1 MESKSLRVLANELD
15 VSASY
20 LSQVKNGTRPPS
32 RKLLKKLEG
41 CRLIDVKQVL
51 SNRINQDLLEKS
63 LEIVQNEPESG
74 CNSAVECL
82 LPKQKVASSNLVTR
96 STKLSDYL
104 PRSSSQS

>member
-1 MESKSLRVLANELD
+1 MESKSLRVIAKELN

-20 LSQVKNGTRPPS
+20 LCQVKNGTRPPS
-32 RKLLKKLEG
+32 HKLLRRLEK

-51 SNRINQDLLEKS
+51 SNRVNQRVLEKS
-63 LEIVQNEPESG
+63 LEMVENESASG

-96 STKLSDYL
+96 SIKA
-104 PRSSSQS
+104 